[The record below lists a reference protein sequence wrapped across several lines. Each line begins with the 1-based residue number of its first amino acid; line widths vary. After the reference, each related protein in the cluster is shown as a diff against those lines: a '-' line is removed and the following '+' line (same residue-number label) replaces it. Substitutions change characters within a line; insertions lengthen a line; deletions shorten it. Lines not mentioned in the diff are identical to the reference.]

1 MFIDVRMFTSSQITG
16 GVMMRFKAFLLF
28 GLLISI
34 TCLLAVNAPRQV
46 ILFFN
51 VEKSFENFEIPG
63 IKDLVERAV
72 FQTLDSETNVVDIDS
87 RFNYNFYPND
97 PILAVEFAVIASRVL
112 GIEKDAIRSYP
123 LEAPTFEDVRTELE
137 KAYMNNMYDF
147 SRNFGYLEYVQSYM
161 KEKYGFPLIDPDEDG
176 NVDPLRALT
185 KIEVVKGLV
194 RLFTALS
201 IEKGWSFGEDG
212 KNLVDM
218 AEEIT
223 SRLKGYPKSGIREI
237 EDAGYLSIFEKMFLT
252 SVEKGKCVSVV
263 KLPYFA
269 SDRNFHPTDP
279 APRWWAISLVYYLF
293 SKDPEKIEDNAMLY
307 AKLGVSIQDVIAGN
321 VDMANLTPKFKE
333 LGEQI
338 KGMSV
343 MAGSALAKQLG
354 MSRRELVAMADID
367 LTKGMGGKEGLEG
380 MFKKSLSPQEKM
392 QKMMNDMQVRMT
404 EFADTLQNKIMD
416 IIPKI
421 EGMIN
426 KIMGL
431 FGNKK
436 MWIAGLIALVGII
449 GVIAMAMRKKFYAVA
464 EDFKKTLTT
473 ATEEAIVMG
482 TEKAAKVAE
491 TGIATRGGKTS
502 KMQRIISSEQYKQ
515 VQGVAEMFDVMAK
528 SNLFPSVRRM
538 TENTADWLRTISMG
552 SKKVSLLKILSEEN
566 YKSIKETLEARKQE
580 NAMLSNV
587 YEDRKKELEDR
598 IKIYQIRMEEVKG
611 TKEAVWLNKQIA
623 KMTNE
628 TGRLQD
634 KINQTER
641 NTEQL
646 QEKFLRKVGKEQLAD
661 MYKQLE
667 LEKTRQ
673 QGLLEANKQRRAE
686 LRIQNELL
694 SREAKALT
702 NRRNELQTSDNL
714 TAEQAMEL
722 EKINSVLNEIN
733 GKRKAIVAEGK
744 ESLLNDK
751 EALEQIQKINDEM
764 TDIKKAAGGTD
775 LSKVGKSLM
784 PEGPIKRITN
794 FVGSVFH
801 KAGSGITNA
810 FDKARKSAKQMG
822 TDIVEKLKP
831 TNWLK
836 SIKAKLRGF
845 GDKEAQENAKAMTGV
860 SKGMGKLGGLMKKL
874 AIPMMIMGLVMKAIQ
889 PIIETLQPI
898 LKTIVDVIGDV
909 LKDLAKKLLPPILR
923 LLAKFFP
930 MIVLLVNKLL
940 PPILWLL
947 GQIVKILG
955 MLVGAIGTLLQGM
968 LTLPIKIAA
977 GIDKIMHPLKY
988 RGKSADEIAQEKI
1001 EQLRETSPLYKAAFG
1016 FTDVVKELG
1025 TEIGSI
1031 GDEIIGT
1038 GKYYMKHDIITK
1050 EAQDKIVGAMEKA
1063 ADNIEKGN
1071 FAKKEETAGTAAAAA
1086 APSAGSAALFV
1097 AGAGGTITKESDA
1110 KKAEA
1115 INAKKTAE
1123 NTEKSAE
1130 AEQVQVNIMQEQ
1142 NETLKKLNNTMAEL
1156 LNYMKRK
1163 DIPTVGATPTA
1174 ATVS

>member
-1 MFIDVRMFTSSQITG
+1 MD
-16 GVMMRFKAFLLF
+16 
-28 GLLISI
+28 SI
-34 TCLLAVNAPRQV
+34 QLHLD
-46 ILFFN
+46 I
-51 VEKSFENFEIPG
+51 ENS
-63 IKDLVERAV
+63 LN
-72 FQTLDSETNVVDIDS
+72 QTLKETKLAMDN
-87 RFNYNFYPND
+87 FNS
-97 PILAVEFAVIASRVL
+97 L
-112 GIEKDAIRSYP
+112 
-123 LEAPTFEDVRTELE
+123 LE
-137 KAYMNNMYDF
+137 KAQNNFTGISKTGEVVSD
-147 SRNFGYLEYVQSYM
+147 
-161 KEKYGFPLIDPDEDG
+161 
-176 NVDPLRALT
+176 NVDEIADDMERASKASSHFKDAFSKIGVFAKRAIGTIGGLFGSLGIMDAVKSAMDLETSMRHLGMRMGMTAKQARILKTETFSIAKATGLTVEQSSELVGALT
-185 KIEVVKGLV
+185 RMRVPIQNIEQLGKDSAYFAKITGVSADSANRLTGELV
-194 RLFTALS
+194 RTGRLGAKGTENVLTAMANMQHAVGMTESEMEVLTDTTIEATRVLRQYGKSAEFIETFNKGVVRLS
-201 IEKGWSFGEDG
+201 G
-212 KNLVDM
+212 
-218 AEEIT
+218 A
-223 SRLKGYPKSGIREI
+223 
-237 EDAGYLSIFEKMFLT
+237 
-252 SVEKGKCVSVV
+252 
-263 KLPYFA
+263 FA
-269 SDRNFHPTDP
+269 SVGVSAERAKQFVDD
-279 APRWWAISLVYYLF
+279 LL
-293 SKDPEKIEDNAMLY
+293 DPEKIEDNAMLY